1 MVFHKIL
8 VPTDFSD
15 FSLAAVPAAVE
26 FANCSGGLINL
37 LFVLE
42 DLPSV
47 PMLTFEHLPAGVAE
61 QFYEESKIHA
71 EKSLLETQQTKIPEK
86 VRGATYVRRGPA
98 AVSIVHV
105 ADELPADLIVMTTHG
120 RSGLKNALLG
130 SVTERVVRTAPCPVL
145 TVRNRRGREH
155 R

>member
-15 FSLAAVPAAVE
+15 FSLAAVPAAIE
-26 FANCSGGLINL
+26 FANCSGGLVNL

-71 EKSLLETQQTKIPEK
+71 ERSLMETQETKIPEE
-86 VRGATYVRRGPA
+86 VRGATFVRRGPA
-98 AVSIVHV
+98 AVSIVH
-105 ADELPADLIVMTTHG
+105 AAEELPADLIVMTTHG

-145 TVRNRRGREH
+145 TVRNQSGGEH